1 MGENA
6 AAGVTGK
13 EIWLDG
19 EWVAWGDANIHVLT
33 HTLHYGLGVFEG
45 IRCYAGADGRSGR
58 SAERGVACGQGA
70 PTNTQRTHTNTR
82 TFTHDAHIADQ
93 VQVKSI

>member
-1 MGENA
+1 MRRGVRVAPHPGTSSVATSKTTTKRNALMGENA

-19 EWVAWGDANIHVLT
+19 EWVAWDDANIHVLT

-45 IRCYAGADGRSGR
+45 IRCYAGADGLSLI
-58 SAERGVACGQGA
+58 
-70 PTNTQRTHTNTR
+70 
-82 TFTHDAHIADQ
+82 HI
-93 VQVKSI
+93 